1 MSPIDLDL
9 IIRYSAQHLG
19 GRTVPDDLRKLL
31 KLQWR
36 DATDGRNNRLRS
48 AGVTLID
55 NSLPKLLIAACAGRD
70 DLGGA
75 TRLAYAQAM
84 ADMVRSSGFVAE
96 DDTTGDAI
104 GYWFGPDR
112 IPIEVT
118 PLLRFDTDFN
128 FSILLGNNIAE
139 AILVV
144 ASRGDHRTFCELRDH
159 LNELG
164 LNIAARS
171 IEDVQPRTCAIPPQ
185 AAYQQLIRAY
195 SADLS
200 AASIPDTGSPADIMT
215 IHRGPKIDLEPD

>member
-1 MSPIDLDL
+1 VPPTDF
-9 IIRYSAQHLG
+9 IIQYSAKCLG

-36 DATDGRNNRLRS
+36 DLAGGRGNRLER
-48 AGVTLID
+48 AGVTLLD
-55 NSLPKLLIAACAGRD
+55 SLPELIVAACAGRD
-70 DLGGA
+70 HLGGA
-75 TRLAYAQAM
+75 TRLAYAQATS
-84 ADMVRSSGFVAE
+84 DMVRCSAFVAE

-112 IPIEVT
+112 IPIEIA

-128 FSILLGNNIAE
+128 FSIVLGNNIAE

-144 ASRGDHRTFCELRDH
+144 ASRGDQQSFCDLREY

-164 LNIAARS
+164 LDIAARS
-171 IEDVQPRTCAIPPQ
+171 IQDIQPRKCAIPPQ
-185 AAYQQLIRAY
+185 VTYQRMIQAY

-200 AASIPDTGSPADIMT
+200 AALLPNIGGPADIMT